1 MSKGG
6 KGNKGKPKAAATP
19 KDKTPKTGV
28 DPQSY
33 LTQTPV
39 WRFSDFDWDGPWG
52 EPTCTA
58 RIGHIRG
65 HIEQHLASFET
76 MAWADILKASGGKA
90 QGKGTNSHEI
100 SRDKFKGEA
109 KKRLEAKKILAER
122 IMSLRLDA
130 GTRVYGVREGNCLRI
145 LWFDPDH
152 KDKNK
157 CAYDF
162 GD

>member
-1 MSKGG
+1 MKV
-6 KGNKGKPKAAATP
+6 NKGQKGHPKVGRAP
-19 KDKTPKTGV
+19 PDKTPRTGG

-52 EPTCTA
+52 EPTCTS
-58 RIGHIRG
+58 RIGHLRS
-65 HIEQHLASFET
+65 HIEQHLASLET
-76 MAWADILKASGGKA
+76 MSWSSILSAAGGKGR
-90 QGKGTNSHEI
+90 GKGTNNHEI
-100 SRDKFKGEA
+100 PRDKFKGEA
-109 KKRLEAKKILAER
+109 KKRLEAQNVYAEK

-130 GTRVYGVREGNCLRI
+130 GTRLYGVREGNCLRL

-152 KDKNK
+152 KDRNK